1 MSQHTSMEGLPPAIA
16 TAITRYGNAMLDAG
30 HASTPAGF
38 VPDAE
43 TAVAVQTRRAL
54 SAEILRVFAPEHA
67 AGLPPLS
74 HSPAPWRVTSA
85 GEILDASGTLIG
97 TLYGDQR
104 FGDQRFPARTA
115 GNAWLVGSSPRLLVA
130 LAECRDWMVQFLEV
144 CAAAGLCPPPN
155 GAETAR
161 NAKLAIDEAT
171 RTGAWASERGAKR
184 G

>member
-16 TAITRYGNAMLDAG
+16 AAITRYGNAMLDAG
-30 HASTPAGF
+30 HASAPMGP

-43 TAVAVQTRRAL
+43 TEAAIQTRRAL
-54 SAEILRVFAPEHA
+54 TQLVKEAIDPPRGAPTLH
-67 AGLPPLS
+67 LTC
-74 HSPAPWRVTSA
+74 SPFPWWA
-85 GEILDASGTLIG
+85 LDGGEILDAEGKIIVRI
-97 TLYGDQR
+97 YGDPKH
-104 FGDQRFPARTA
+104 DAKAA
-115 GNAWLVGSSPRLLVA
+115 GNASLFAAAPRLLVA

-171 RTGAWASERGAKR
+171 RTGAWASEQGAERG
-184 G
+184 